1 MENVKDAVSSGL
13 MNPMGKVQLTILN
26 TGFIKIKDNQS
37 KVSRM
42 VPSKPFELNGNFEKH
57 VALLDKY
64 KVLLKIEYHVSLSA
78 PSEILT
84 IAVHHLTFLK
94 DL

>member
-1 MENVKDAVSSGL
+1 MKSSGLQSSPKSCLNMEHMKDAVSSGL

-42 VPSKPFELNGNFEKH
+42 VPSKPYELNGKFEKR
-57 VALLDKY
+57 VALLNKY
-64 KVLLKIEYHVSLSA
+64 KVLLKIEYHVS
-78 PSEILT
+78 
-84 IAVHHLTFLK
+84 H
-94 DL
+94 